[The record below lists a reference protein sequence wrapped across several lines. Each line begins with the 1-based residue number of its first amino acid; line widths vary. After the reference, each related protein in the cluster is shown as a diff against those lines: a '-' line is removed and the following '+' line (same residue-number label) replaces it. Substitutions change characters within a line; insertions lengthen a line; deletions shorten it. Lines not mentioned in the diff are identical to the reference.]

1 MNPKSR
7 HSLALALMFAALT
20 FLLASCGGGG
30 GSGGTAQATGSVAL
44 LLTDAPADEFDNIMV
59 TVEKAEL
66 LSDDGR
72 VTVMDETKTFDL
84 LELTDARVFAI
95 RNDVPAGTYSKI
107 RLTLSRLELI
117 KRDDDGNI
125 IETYEPKLPGNGKLD
140 LVPEEDFRVEPDG
153 SLVIQI
159 DMDASKSIHIVSAG
173 GGTKYQFRPVVFVDI
188 IGEPV
193 QGNLVRLHG
202 VIRDIDA
209 EDGEFELCTDE
220 IDINY
225 EDDDQR
231 EYDGCIEVAVEEDT
245 AIFDEGGLP
254 TDFGDLVE
262 GDEATVYGK
271 FRREDDDDEDG
282 DDVDDGHERE
292 LDDLELVAS
301 VIELGEEGTFLTLD
315 GVALSE
321 VDSSDQFDMEVESN
335 QGFVPGTVLTV
346 QLQEGTRIIDRQGNE
361 LGEGD
366 IGSGDLVAV
375 DGILDVNEDV
385 LFAALIVLD
394 LEAPDEAS
402 LSGSVDENPDGEC
415 GLSINTDTGER
426 SVRAGNADV
435 FLVSATDNNGGSEPI
450 ELTDLV
456 EGQEVDVYGSEAGD
470 GCFEADTIIA
480 FDI

>member
-140 LVPEEDFRVEPDG
+140 LVPEEDFTVVPDG

-220 IDINY
+220 IDVNY

-271 FRREDDDDEDG
+271 FRREDDEDDDE
-282 DDVDDGHERE
+282 DDGHERE

-321 VDSSDQFDMEVESN
+321 VDSIDQFDMEVESG

-385 LFAALIVLD
+385 LFAALVVLD
-394 LEAPDEAS
+394 LEAPDETS
-402 LSGSVDENPDGEC
+402 LSGSVDENPDSEC
-415 GLSINTDTGER
+415 GLSISTVTGDR

-435 FLVSATDNNGGSEPI
+435 FLVSATDTNGGSEPI
-450 ELTDLV
+450 ELADLA
-456 EGQEVDVYGSEAGD
+456 EGQSVDIYGGEASD